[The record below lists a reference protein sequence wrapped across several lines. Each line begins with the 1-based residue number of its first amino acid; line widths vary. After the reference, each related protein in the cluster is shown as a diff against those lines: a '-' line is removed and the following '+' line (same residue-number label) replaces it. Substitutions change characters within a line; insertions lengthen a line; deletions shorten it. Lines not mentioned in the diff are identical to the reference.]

1 MIARGSDTIA
11 DTAEAP
17 LAVPAGSA
25 DGNDRKA
32 SLAAANLVND
42 LEALGALLAQAAGDR
57 DTLDAFLIAAGINQ
71 IAEDYL
77 HDAPFP
83 LQQAVSLFER
93 SQLPGGQLATRL
105 ARGAGLLIRVLKGWG
120 RARRRALR
128 WQRRI
133 ASLVDELADAVV
145 ANSDPLGKTL
155 DRCREL
161 LLEIRSL
168 PGGLRRAVV
177 HLPACFQAFD
187 QRPEDLERLAERF
200 ALSRADRERPLL
212 VVGLRTS
219 GSYMAPLI
227 AAALR
232 ARGFAGTRSITIRPG
247 RRLLAYER
255 KLVRSLLRA
264 GGQLLLTDDPP
275 VTASSLARAAAEL
288 VGGFRLERAGVK
300 RDTVVLLLALE
311 DDAAALPAAV
321 APYEAVLLGPRE
333 WSVDARLRPE
343 RVRSALARLLEG
355 DLELG
360 SLERLPLPSRGDG
373 RRSHRRAL
381 FRVHGADPATG
392 APRRL
397 DVLAVGTGLGYFGT
411 HQLAIA
417 RALGAFAPRL
427 LGFDDGVLYREW
439 LPAQRQLTADS
450 DELPVAVASYVAA
463 RRKALRVDRDMS
475 TAMRGDRPV
484 WEVAALILARG
495 FTPVAPVM
503 RILLVNRLVTRLLS
517 VAQPSVLDGSMTPEH
532 WFAGE
537 RDGRV
542 VKVNLGERSFWRLGL
557 GCFDASFDLA
567 GVATCSPNGGL
578 ADRVRAAWLEETG
591 EEIDPERWLLYELAH
606 LWGALR
612 DDPNREADVLHG
624 SARAAAR
631 YFARSFFEDL
641 TTSPGGPLCAL
652 DIDGVL
658 ETQQL
663 GFPTLTRASA
673 TALRALV
680 AHGYRPVLV
689 TGRGVD
695 EVRDRCAIY
704 GLQGGVA
711 EYGSAIW
718 VERTKRATGLLDDE
732 AAAGLS
738 RLRAALQAREGV
750 RLDPA
755 FSYAIRAYRADVNG
769 RRSPLRAE
777 EAAECL
783 ATSGCE
789 QAVRT
794 VPGENQTDFVS
805 AVLDKGTGLRALIE
819 ALAADDGSDAADA
832 SAVALAVG
840 DTASDAPMLALAQ
853 AAFVPAHAPQAA
865 SRTGARRVRRPYQA
879 GLHLAVGELLG
890 HPPGGCPRCH
900 APPPTPSGDLLL
912 DLFSAPESGP
922 RALPLR
928 ALRLAWKL
936 R

>member
-1 MIARGSDTIA
+1 MIDGGSDTKA
-11 DTAEAP
+11 ETAEAP
-17 LAVPAGSA
+17 LAEHAGA
-25 DGNDRKA
+25 HGGNGYDA
-32 SLAAANLVND
+32 SLPGANLVND
-42 LEALGALLAQAAGDR
+42 LEALGALLAQAASDR
-57 DTLDAFLIAAGINQ
+57 ETLDAFLLAAGINQ

-83 LQQAVSLFER
+83 LQQAVSLFEGFGSPVGR
-93 SQLPGGQLATRL
+93 LATRL
-105 ARGAGLLIRVLKGWG
+105 AGGAGLLIRVLKRWG
-120 RARRRALR
+120 RAGRRALR

-133 ASLVDELADAVV
+133 AWLVDELAEAVV
-145 ANSDPLGKTL
+145 ANSEPSGKAL
-155 DRCREL
+155 DGCREL
-161 LLEIRSL
+161 VLEIPSL
-168 PGGLRRAVV
+168 PVGLRRAVV

-187 QRPEDLERLAERF
+187 QRPEDLERLAARF
-200 ALSRADRERPLL
+200 ALRRADRDRPLL

-232 ARGFAGTRSITIRPG
+232 VRGFGRTRAITIRPG
-247 RRLLAYER
+247 RGLLAYER
-255 KLVRSLLRA
+255 KLVRSLVRA
-264 GGQLLLTDDPP
+264 GGQILLTDDPP
-275 VTASSLARAAAEL
+275 VTASSLSRAAAEL
-288 VGGFRLERAGVK
+288 VGTLRLERARVK
-300 RDTVVLLLALE
+300 PGTLVLLLALE
-311 DDAAALPAAV
+311 DEGAGLPAAL
-321 APYEAVLLGPRE
+321 APYEAVVLGPRE
-333 WSVDARLRPE
+333 WSVEARLRPE
-343 RVRSALARLLEG
+343 RVRSVLARLLEG
-355 DLELG
+355 ELELE
-360 SLERLPLPSRGDG
+360 SLEPLPLPARD
-373 RRSHRRAL
+373 RQRSHRRAL
-381 FRVHGADPATG
+381 FRVGGVDPATG

-411 HQLAIA
+411 QQLATA
-417 RALGAFAPRL
+417 RALSAFAPRL
-427 LGFDDGVLYREW
+427 FGFDDGVLYREW
-439 LPAQRQLTADS
+439 LPVQRQLTADS

-463 RRKALRVDRDMS
+463 RRQALRVDRDMS

-495 FTPVAPVM
+495 FTPVTPVM
-503 RILLVNRLVTRLLS
+503 RILLVNRVVTRLLS
-517 VAQPSVLDGSMTPEH
+517 VAQPSVLDGSMSPEH

-542 VKVNLGERSFWRLGL
+542 VKASLSDRSFWRLGL

-567 GVATCSPNGGL
+567 GVATCSSHEEL
-578 ADRVRAAWLEETG
+578 ADRVRAAWLAETG

-612 DDPNREADVLHG
+612 DDPDREADVLHA

-641 TTSPGGPLCAL
+641 QASPAGPLCAL

-673 TALRALV
+673 TALRGLV

-689 TGRGVD
+689 TGRGID
-695 EVRDRCAIY
+695 EVRDRCGIY
-704 GLQGGVA
+704 DLQAGVA

-718 VERTKRATGLLDDE
+718 VERSKQATGLLDDKAV
-732 AAAGLS
+732 AALS
-738 RLRAALQAREGV
+738 RLRAVLREREGV

-755 FSYAIRAYRADVNG
+755 FSYAIRAYRADING
-769 RRSPLRAE
+769 RRSPLGTE

-783 ATSGCE
+783 ATSSCE
-789 QAVRT
+789 HSVRT
-794 VPGENQTDFVS
+794 IPGENQTDFVS
-805 AVLDKGTGLRALIE
+805 AVVDKGTGLRALIG
-819 ALAADDGSDAADA
+819 ALAADHGSEAADA
-832 SAVALAVG
+832 PAVALAVG

-853 AAFVPAHAPQAA
+853 AAFVPAHASQAA
-865 SRTGARRVRRPYQA
+865 TTTGARRVRRSYQV
-879 GLHLAVGELLG
+879 GLQLAVGELLG

-900 APPPTPSGDLLL
+900 VPPTTPSGDLLL
-912 DLFSAPESGP
+912 DLLSAPESGP

>member
-1 MIARGSDTIA
+1 MIARGSAANA
-11 DTAEAP
+11 DTADTP
-17 LAVPAGSA
+17 LAIPAGIP
-25 DGNDRKA
+25 GVNGHEA
-32 SLAAANLVND
+32 SLPSANLVND
-42 LEALGALLAQAAGDR
+42 LEALGALLAQAASDR
-57 DTLDAFLIAAGINQ
+57 ETLDAFLLAAGINQ
-71 IAEDYL
+71 ITEDYL

-93 SQLPGGQLATRL
+93 SHLPGGRLATRL

-120 RARRRALR
+120 RPRRRALR

-133 ASLVDELADAVV
+133 ASLVDELADTVV
-145 ANSDPLGKTL
+145 ANSDPRGKTL

-161 LLEIRSL
+161 VLEIASL
-168 PGGLRRAVV
+168 PRGLRRAVV

-232 ARGFAGTRSITIRPG
+232 VRGFDRTRAVTIRPG

-255 KLVRSLLRA
+255 KLVRSLVRA

-275 VTASSLARAAAEL
+275 VTASSLVRAATEL
-288 VGGFRLERAGVK
+288 VGGLRAGAE
-300 RDTVVLLLALE
+300 RGTIVVLLALE
-311 DDAAALPAAV
+311 DDAAALPAAL

-343 RVRSALARLLEG
+343 RVRLALARLLEG
-355 DLELG
+355 ELELG
-360 SLERLPLPSRGDG
+360 SLEPLPLPPRGDG

-381 FRVHGADPATG
+381 FRVHGVNPVTG
-392 APRRL
+392 EPRRL

-411 HQLAIA
+411 HQLAIS

-450 DELPVAVASYVAA
+450 DELPVAVASYVAT
-463 RRKALRVDRDMS
+463 RRQALRVDRDMS

-495 FTPVAPVM
+495 FTPVAPVV
-503 RILLVNRLVTRLLS
+503 RILLVNRLVARLLS

-537 RDGRV
+537 QDGSV
-542 VKVNLGERSFWRLGL
+542 VKVSIGERSFWRLGL

-567 GVATCSPNGGL
+567 GVATCSPDGEL
-578 ADRVRAAWLEETG
+578 SDRVRAAWLAETG
-591 EEIDPERWLLYELAH
+591 EEIEPERWLLYELAH

-612 DDPNREADVLHG
+612 DDPDREADVLHA
-624 SARAAAR
+624 SARAVAR

-641 TTSPGGPLCAL
+641 NTSPAGPLCAL

-680 AHGYRPVLV
+680 VHGYRPLLV

-718 VERTKRATGLLDDE
+718 VERTKRATGLLDE
-732 AAAGLS
+732 QAAAGLS
-738 RLRAALQAREGV
+738 RLRAVLQAREGV

-769 RRSPLRAE
+769 RRSPLGAE
-777 EAAECL
+777 ETVECL

-794 VPGENQTDFVS
+794 IQGENQTDFVS
-805 AVLDKGTGLRALIE
+805 AVLDKGTGLLALIG
-819 ALAADDGSDAADA
+819 ALAADDGSGA

-853 AAFVPAHAPQAA
+853 AAFVPAHAAQAA
-865 SRTGARRVRRPYQA
+865 TKTGARRVRRPYQA

-890 HPPGGCPRCH
+890 HPPGGCPRCQV
-900 APPPTPSGDLLL
+900 PPSTPSGDLLL
-912 DLFSAPESGP
+912 DLLSAPESGP
-922 RALPLR
+922 HALPLR
-928 ALRLAWKL
+928 GLRLAWKV